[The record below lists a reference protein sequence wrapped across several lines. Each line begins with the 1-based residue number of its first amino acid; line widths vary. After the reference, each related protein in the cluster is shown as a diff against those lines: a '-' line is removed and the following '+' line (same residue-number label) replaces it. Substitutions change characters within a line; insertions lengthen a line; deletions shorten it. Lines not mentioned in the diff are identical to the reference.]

1 MTPIEKKKRK
11 FTEKQL
17 ALLERYHYL
26 HFKLNHSSISDK
38 EDIEKDRLLKQI
50 TKFIEIW

>member
-1 MTPIEKKKRK
+1 METVEKRKRK

-26 HFKLNHSSISDK
+26 HFKLYHGGLTEE
-38 EDIEKDRLLKQI
+38 EDDDRYRLVKKI
-50 TKFIEIW
+50 CKFIEIW